1 MTNPHIGSSFDDFLE
16 EQGIREE
23 VDAIAVRRVIAWQI
37 KQAMEANHITKVEMA
52 RRMATSRS
60 QVDRLLNED
69 AGTVTLD
76 LIERGA
82 RAVGRR
88 LRVELI

>member
-16 EQGIREE
+16 EQGIRDE
-23 VDAIAVRRVIAWQI
+23 VDAIAARRVIAWQL
-37 KQAMEANHITKVEMA
+37 KQAMEAGHITKVEMA
-52 RRMATSRS
+52 RRMDTSRS
-60 QVDRLLNED
+60 QVDRLLNDD
-69 AGTVTLD
+69 AGGVTLD

-88 LRVELI
+88 LRVELV

>member
-23 VDAIAVRRVIAWQI
+23 VDAIAARRVIAWQI

-60 QVDRLLNED
+60 QVDRLLDED
-69 AGTVTLD
+69 AGGITLD

-82 RAVGRR
+82 RAVGRH
-88 LRVELI
+88 LRVELV